1 MSMVSITKVKNVKR
15 GESVFRIVLGVALIV
30 IAFCA
35 SGITGLVLAL
45 IGVAFILTAFLG
57 YWPWKGI
64 VLKVFSRENEKPE

>member
-1 MSMVSITKVKNVKR
+1 MVSITKVKNVKR

-35 SGITGLVLAL
+35 SGITGLVLGL

-57 YWPWKGI
+57 Y
-64 VLKVFSRENEKPE
+64 